1 MIKVNVTQIKD
12 FITLS
17 GLSAQTS
24 GFDKG
29 VFFEKDKTSLN
40 TYPTLLLYQILTFE
54 QTNQTNLPKSKI
66 LSPVIID
73 QAIRRSKNCNVPGC
87 IAALLFSALKVRLY

>member
-1 MIKVNVTQIKD
+1 M
-12 FITLS
+12 
-17 GLSAQTS
+17 
-24 GFDKG
+24 
-29 VFFEKDKTSLN
+29 FFEKDKTSLN

-73 QAIRRSKNCNVPGC
+73 QAIRRSKNCKVPGC
-87 IAALLFSALKVRLY
+87 IAALLFSALESGFTRYKNQAAKVQPDFKGGEKQCCK